1 LSEDNLVGVAGF
13 EPATPSSRTSMT
25 PANYLILLA
34 RLVTKLENISRTS
47 RCFCAIS
54 VPQRPPR
61 LRKERRGRSAFGTEM
76 AQKRPP
82 VRCAGR
88 LATHPHDIT
97 SNALCA
103 RLITKRLAF
112 RRVGVYFVWRF
123 TVAGHSGN
131 LKRSQRVYHNAL
143 RAAVLTA
150 LSLFGT
156 KLAGGTFVI
165 SAVSPQ
171 PSTPV

>member
-1 LSEDNLVGVAGF
+1 
-13 EPATPSSRTSMT
+13 MT

-123 TVAGHSGN
+123 TVA
-131 LKRSQRVYHNAL
+131 ATP
-143 RAAVLTA
+143 ATAEA
-150 LSLFGT
+150 LSYVPQRLEGCRPDSSLSFWNETGRWYVCDFGR
-156 KLAGGTFVI
+156 F
-165 SAVSPQ
+165 
-171 PSTPV
+171 TPTLNPGVV